1 MTFDIQTTILMI
13 FLVYVILHGA
23 IWVVLGGE
31 KSRQVTIWCASG
43 IISGLAVILFANQ
56 PSLPAFVF
64 YYVAQILMI
73 IGNFGRIYA
82 LRTYLDEPQ
91 GIYYKANIVVNVL
104 YFCISIGMYET
115 GYSLEDL
122 LKVFFGFWIIGC
134 LDYVIAGYQIYK
146 KKNYYGGLIAMYAGI
161 ILCITLGQRALGMIM
176 GWGAMGIYE
185 QSWDQ
190 GIMILGQILGI
201 TLSNIG
207 FLQIFMTIRE
217 QKKIEIQS
225 DLVKEQEKTA
235 YLSKYGDELKTL
247 IQEREEMIRQLTLS
261 NKSAGMG
268 ALVASIAHELNQP
281 LAAMRLNAQL
291 MEMKLSDVKL
301 DQKEGRTM
309 IEAVL
314 NDNVRASEIIR
325 KLRNMFGNPEAN
337 KFQLINLGQM
347 VEDTI
352 DLIRAKARDEN
363 IEVEAKI
370 SQNIEIVGEATQLQQ
385 VVLNLLNNGLEALLE
400 SSKQNK
406 KLSVELMKNGA
417 NIVLRVKDNGMGIPE
432 SIKKSLFELFK
443 TSKAEGMGVG
453 LWLSQAVAKNHQ
465 GQITCESISGE
476 GATFELLLPANKGL
490 DKNLK

>member
-31 KSRQVTIWCASG
+31 KSRQVTIWCVSG

-56 PSLPAFVF
+56 PSLPEFLV

-73 IGNFGRIYA
+73 AGNFGRIYA
-82 LRTYLDEPQ
+82 LRSYLDEPQ
-91 GIYYKANIVVNVL
+91 GIYYKANIAINVI

-115 GYSLEDL
+115 GYSLENL

-146 KKNYYGGLIAMYAGI
+146 KKKYFGGLVAMYAGI
-161 ILCITLGQRALGMIM
+161 IFCTTLGQRALGMLM

-207 FLQIFMTIRE
+207 FLQIYMTIRE

-225 DLVKEQEKTA
+225 DLVKEQERTA
-235 YLSKYGDELKTL
+235 FLSKHGKELETL
-247 IQEREEMIRQLTLS
+247 IQEREEIIRQLTLS
-261 NKSAGMG
+261 NKTAGMG

-301 DQKEGRTM
+301 DQKEGRSM

-314 NDNVRASEIIR
+314 NDNIRASEIIR

-337 KFQLINLGQM
+337 KLQLLNFGKM
-347 VEDTI
+347 VEETL

-363 IEVEAKI
+363 IEVESKI
-370 SQNIEIVGEATQLQQ
+370 SQDIELIGELTQLQQ

-400 SSKQNK
+400 SGKPNK
-406 KLSVELMKNGA
+406 KLYVELMNSGESV
-417 NIVLRVKDNGMGIPE
+417 VLRVQDNGMGVPE
-432 SIKKSLFELFK
+432 SIKNSLFELFK

-465 GQITCESISGE
+465 GEITCKSISGE
-476 GATFELLLPANKGL
+476 GATFELILPANKGL
-490 DKNLK
+490 DKRLK